1 MKLSIAEQKVLDSF
15 LEELSEY
22 QSTAGCNDYYFPTN
36 MSEVE
41 KKEILSQLDDPDDGY
56 GDSCILDIIRCK
68 LDV

>member
-15 LEELSEY
+15 LDELSEY
-22 QSTAGCNDYYFPTN
+22 QSVAGCNDYYFPAIMT
-36 MSEVE
+36 EDE
-41 KKEILSQLDDPDDGY
+41 KKEILDQLDDPDCY